1 MSSPR
6 AAVRE
11 SANRAWLLTAPL
23 ALGAVLFAGL
33 AQVGRP
39 IPGWHWLLAAVF
51 LAAFLAA
58 DLAILQVEVRRQA
71 LGVSVA
77 EVPLLLALFFLSP
90 VLLVLVRALAA
101 LISKTYKRQSWV
113 KVWFN
118 VASFAAAAALAS
130 LIVRAGDPLDA
141 AAPVTWLLLAA
152 AVGTNSLVSHFAV
165 VGVVTLVQGEMSSK
179 DLTRTLVPAVLV
191 TASTTT
197 VGLVALVVLHHSTW
211 AILLLVG
218 LAAIF
223 TAAYRSYA
231 QSVNQGR
238 ALNEIYKLTRAVTTA
253 PHDGTLPDVLLG
265 RVRELLHSE
274 YATLW
279 IPGRGRY
286 PEVLL
291 SAKVEYDALLDISAT
306 PLSLRRRA
314 YETGETVAVGPRLGD
329 EQDQA
334 EVRRAGQKDV
344 IVAPLRAGSVVI
356 GCLEVANRVGDAA
369 QFGPGDARLLETI
382 AAHAAVAVENSR
394 LVDRLRYDAY
404 HDALTEL
411 PNRRRV
417 TDAVDQAIA
426 ARAPDEAI
434 AVLHV
439 DVSDLR
445 QVNESLG
452 RAAGDDLLVQVA
464 RRLREVAPP
473 GALVG
478 RVGGDVFIV
487 TLTQP
492 STDAAI
498 EFGERLREQLRQ
510 PVKVDSLMLDVDVA
524 IGVATCPD
532 HGADPATLLQRA
544 DVATQAAKG
553 LTNGVQA
560 FNQALESRSA
570 RRLGLAAD
578 LRHALDVGQLE
589 VHFQPKVAIADRRL
603 VGVECLGRWQHPA
616 HGAVAPTD
624 FVAVAEHTG
633 LLPRLT
639 EAVLTEGLRRAR
651 QWADAGHPL
660 PVAVN
665 LSSRNLVD
673 TTFPDRVAELLTE
686 HGVSPD
692 LLIFEI
698 TEHGVVEDIERPLPI
713 LRRLV
718 DQGVRLSV
726 DDFGTGYSSLSYL
739 RRIPVQEVKI
749 DGSFVQGM
757 ATDADDQAVVRA
769 VVDLSRH
776 LGLTVVAEGVESE
789 LTLELL
795 ETIGCDVGQGFLFSR
810 PLPYERLETWFSA
823 RTEAELTAGGKVR
836 RLRAVG

>member
-1 MSSPR
+1 
-6 AAVRE
+6 
-11 SANRAWLLTAPL
+11 
-23 ALGAVLFAGL
+23 
-33 AQVGRP
+33 
-39 IPGWHWLLAAVF
+39 
-51 LAAFLAA
+51 
-58 DLAILQVEVRRQA
+58 VRRQTFV
-71 LGVSVA
+71 VSVT
-77 EVPLLLALFFLSP
+77 EIPLLLALFYLSP
-90 VLLVLVRALAA
+90 VLLVASRAIAA
-101 LISKTYKRQSWV
+101 LCTRAYRGQSGT
-113 KVWFN
+113 KLWFN
-118 VASFAAAAALAS
+118 VASLAAAAALAS
-130 LIVRAGDPLDA
+130 LIVRAGVPLDGLS
-141 AAPVTWLLLAA
+141 PTTWLLLAA
-152 AVGTNSLVSHFAV
+152 AVTASVLVTLVAV
-165 VGVVTLVQGEMSSK
+165 VGVVTLVQGEMSSGE
-179 DLTRTLVPAVLV
+179 LVRTMVP
-191 TASTTT
+191 
-197 VGLVALVVLHHSTW
+197 GLPAAALNITMGLVVLVLLHQGPWS
-211 AILLLVG
+211 LLL
-218 LAAIF
+218 LAALATF
-223 TAAYRSYA
+223 FGLAYRSY
-231 QSVNQGR
+231 SESLRQGR
-238 ALNEIYKLTRAVTTA
+238 ALNEMYELTRAVTGA

-265 RVRELLHSE
+265 RVRELLQSE

-291 SAKVEYDALLDISAT
+291 SAKVEYDALLDLSAT
-306 PLSLRRRA
+306 PLALRRRA
-314 YETGETVAVGPRLGD
+314 YETGETIAAGPRLGD

-344 IVAPLRAGSVVI
+344 IIAPLRAGSVVI
-356 GCLEVANRVGDAA
+356 GCLEAVNRLGDTAH
-369 QFGPGDARLLETI
+369 FGPGDARLLETI

-404 HDALTEL
+404 HDTLTEL

-639 EAVLTEGLRRAR
+639 EAVLTEALRRAR

-795 ETIGCDVGQGFLFSR
+795 ETIGCDIGQGFLFSR
-810 PLPYERLETWFSA
+810 PLPYERLETWFTA
-823 RTEAELTAGGKVR
+823 RTEAEPTAGGKVR